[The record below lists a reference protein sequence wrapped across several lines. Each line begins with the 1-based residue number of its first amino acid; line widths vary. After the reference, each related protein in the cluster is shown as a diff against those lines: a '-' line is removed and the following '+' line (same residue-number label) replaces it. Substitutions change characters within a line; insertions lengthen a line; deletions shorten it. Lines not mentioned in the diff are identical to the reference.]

1 MELLEFHGLTVT
13 LERKA
18 IRRLYLRVLPPD
30 GRVQI
35 SAPLQMPQTEIL
47 NFLEQKESWVR
58 RQKEKFS
65 EQPPAPLEYLPGEKI
80 PLWGTEY
87 PLQIVPG
94 KSCHAEQVGTVIRI
108 TAPENSTAAQ
118 RQAAVEDLYRR
129 ELCRMIPDL
138 LAEREYQIG
147 VRCKEWHVKK
157 MRTKWGTCNVQCARI
172 WLSLYLA
179 EYSVECLDYVI
190 THELVHLLEV
200 HHNARFYQLMDRFEP
215 EWPQIRAHLNGKR
228 AYQ

>member
-35 SAPLQMPQTEIL
+35 SAPLQMPQSEIL

-87 PLQIVPG
+87 PLQIVGEILPCGAGGYRKSHHRPG
-94 KSCHAEQVGTVIRI
+94 KQHRCTAASRSGRPVPPGAASYDSGFTGGTGISNRRPLQGMARKENAHQVGHL
-108 TAPENSTAAQ
+108 Q
-118 RQAAVEDLYRR
+118 CAVR
-129 ELCRMIPDL
+129 PH
-138 LAEREYQIG
+138 LAEPISCG
-147 VRCKEWHVKK
+147 VFRGMSGLC
-157 MRTKWGTCNVQCARI
+157 
-172 WLSLYLA
+172 
-179 EYSVECLDYVI
+179 
-190 THELVHLLEV
+190 
-200 HHNARFYQLMDRFEP
+200 HHP
-215 EWPQIRAHLNGKR
+215 
-228 AYQ
+228 